1 MKRLTIY
8 LAFISCPLALV
19 LAGCGA
25 LPSAAGQKG
34 EGREPAVFTA
44 AEWNLQA
51 LFDGQEAG
59 NEYAE
64 YREAAGWTA
73 EKYAARITA
82 FSQAVLQMASLPMAG
97 EEAPSKQKI
106 PDLIGFLE
114 VENTGVLGDLA
125 GGALSKQGYSWI
137 AFANLPGSSL
147 GIGFISR
154 YPLVDV
160 RAHSITVGKHTA
172 PRPVLELRL
181 EPRGKAL
188 VFLLCHWKSK
198 LGGDNA
204 TEAQRR
210 SSARVVQRRLREL
223 KLTEPDT
230 PVIVMGDLNENHD
243 EFYRRSVFSALL
255 PDDPD
260 AAELAAR
267 ISKEAKSCLGAADF
281 LVLSGEK
288 PPRSI
293 YFSDDVEALYSP
305 WDDDLTDGSYYY
317 KDSWETIDHVL
328 LSDALFN
335 GQGWEY
341 AGCRVLNQT
350 PFTASSGTP
359 YTYVP
364 RSGRGLSDHL
374 PLLVHLRYSEDV
386 RD

>member
-1 MKRLTIY
+1 M
-8 LAFISCPLALV
+8 
-19 LAGCGA
+19 
-25 LPSAAGQKG
+25 PSAAD
-34 EGREPAVFTA
+34 RVSAPAVFVA

-51 LFDGQEAG
+51 LFDGQETG

-82 FSQAVLQMASLPMAG
+82 FSQAILQMAG
-97 EEAPSKQKI
+97 EEAASKQTV

-114 VENTGVLGDLA
+114 VENTGVLEDIA
-125 GGALSKQGYSWI
+125 GGALSKQGYYWT
-137 AFANLPGSSL
+137 AFTNLPGSSL

-160 RAHSITVGKHTA
+160 RAHSITVGKDTA

-181 EPRGKAL
+181 EPQEQPL

-223 KLTEPDT
+223 KESEPDT

-243 EFYRRSVFSALL
+243 EFYRRSGSILSALL

-260 AAELAAR
+260 AAELAVRA
-267 ISKEAKSCLGAADF
+267 SKEAKSSLGAADF

-288 PPRSI
+288 PPRSF
-293 YFSDDVEALYSP
+293 YFPNDVEALYSP
-305 WDDDLTDGSYYY
+305 WDDELIDGSYYY
-317 KDSWETIDHVL
+317 RDNWETIDHIL
-328 LSDALFN
+328 LSDALFS
-335 GQGWEY
+335 GSGWEY
-341 AGCRVLNQT
+341 TGCRVLNQA
-350 PFTASSGTP
+350 PFTASNGSP

-374 PLLVHLRYSEDV
+374 PLLLFLKF
-386 RD
+386 